1 VPLPPPKP
9 RLASPRVAARARP
22 ASPYVLVIG
31 HESEVER
38 EDGASQVL
46 VDLGAEVATLGL
58 WSAPAEVLDEREGVP
73 VRAVLVEAGD
83 RPDLA
88 QVALR
93 AARRDS
99 RLEGVPSIIAIS
111 ERQVA
116 QLDPSIGFDD
126 FVLCPYVPAE
136 LYARIRALE
145 WRMSE
150 FATEERT
157 KLGALIIDKAAH
169 EVTVEGRKVILTAK
183 EFALLAYLSANRGR
197 VCSRETLLSRVWGR
211 DYEGGPRTVDIH
223 VRRLRAKLGAALPL
237 ETLRG
242 TGYKIAGA

>member
-1 VPLPPPKP
+1 VPLPPPKS
-9 RLASPRVAARARP
+9 RFESSRSAGRQRP

-31 HESEVER
+31 HESELER

-46 VDLGAEVATLGL
+46 ADLGAEVATLGL
-58 WSAPAEVLDEREGVP
+58 WAAPAEVLDDREGVP
-73 VRAVLVEAGD
+73 VRALLVEAGD

-126 FVLCPYVPAE
+126 FVLFPYVPAE

-169 EVTVEGRKVILTAK
+169 EVSVEGRKVVLTAK
-183 EFALLAYLSANRGR
+183 EFALLAYLTANRGR
-197 VCSRETLLSRVWGR
+197 VCTRETLLSRVWGR

-223 VRRLRAKLGAALPL
+223 VRRLRAKLGTALAL

>member
-1 VPLPPPKP
+1 MPLPPPKS
-9 RLASPRVAARARP
+9 RLESSRSAGRQRP

-31 HESEVER
+31 HESELER

-46 VDLGAEVATLGL
+46 ADLGAEVATLGL
-58 WSAPAEVLDEREGVP
+58 WAAPAEVLDDREGVP
-73 VRAVLVEAGD
+73 VRALLVEAGD

-126 FVLCPYVPAE
+126 FVLFPYVPAE

-169 EVTVEGRKVILTAK
+169 EVSVEGRKVVLTAK
-183 EFALLAYLSANRGR
+183 EFALLAYLTANRGR
-197 VCSRETLLSRVWGR
+197 VCTRETLLSRVWGR

-223 VRRLRAKLGAALPL
+223 VRRLRAKLGTALAL

-242 TGYKIAGA
+242 TGYKIAGV

>member
-9 RLASPRVAARARP
+9 RLDAPRAASRARP

-46 VDLGAEVATLGL
+46 ADLGAEVATLGL

-73 VRAVLVEAGD
+73 VRAVLVEAGE

-157 KLGALIIDKAAH
+157 KLGPLIIDKAAH
-169 EVTVEGRKVILTAK
+169 EVTVEGRKVVLTAK

>member
-1 VPLPPPKP
+1 MP
-9 RLASPRVAARARP
+9 RSLGRGRP
-22 ASPYVLVIG
+22 ASSYVLVIG
-31 HESEVER
+31 HESEIER
-38 EDGASQVL
+38 DGGASQVL
-46 VDLGAEVATLGL
+46 GDLGAEVATLGL
-58 WSAPAEVLDEREGVP
+58 WSSPSEVLDDREGVP

-93 AARRDS
+93 AARRDP
-99 RLEGVPSIIAIS
+99 RLEGVPAVIAIS

-157 KLGALIIDKAAH
+157 KLGSIVIDKAAH
-169 EVTVEGRKVILTAK
+169 DVTIDGRKIILTAK
-183 EFALLAYLSANRGR
+183 EFALLAYLAANRGR

-223 VRRLRAKLGAALPL
+223 VRRLRAKLGNALPL

-242 TGYKIAGA
+242 TGYKVSAL

>member
-1 VPLPPPKP
+1 M
-9 RLASPRVAARARP
+9 
-22 ASPYVLVIG
+22 
-31 HESEVER
+31 
-38 EDGASQVL
+38 
-46 VDLGAEVATLGL
+46 LGL
-58 WSAPAEVLDEREGVP
+58 WSSPSEVLDEREGVP

-93 AARRDS
+93 ASRRDA
-99 RLEGVPSIIAIS
+99 RLEGVPAIIAIS

-116 QLDPSIGFDD
+116 QLDPAIGFDD
-126 FVLCPYVPAE
+126 FVLFPYVPAE

-157 KLGALIIDKAAH
+157 KLGSLVIDKAAH
-169 EVTVEGRKVILTAK
+169 EVTLDGRKIILTAK
-183 EFALLAYLSANRGR
+183 EFALLVYLASNRGR

-223 VRRLRAKLGAALPL
+223 VRRLRAKLGHALPL

-242 TGYKIAGA
+242 TGYKVSAVGA

>member
-1 VPLPPPKP
+1 M
-9 RLASPRVAARARP
+9 
-22 ASPYVLVIG
+22 LVIG
-31 HESEVER
+31 HEGELER
-38 EDGASQVL
+38 EGGAPHVL
-46 VDLGAEVATLGL
+46 AELGADVEVLGL
-58 WSAPAEVLDEREGVP
+58 WSSPAEVLDEREGGH
-73 VRAVLVEAGD
+73 VRAVLVEAGE

-99 RLEGVPSIIAIS
+99 RLEGVPSLVAIS

-157 KLGALIIDKAAH
+157 KLGSIVIDKAAH
-169 EVTVEGRKVILTAK
+169 EVTVDGRKTVLTAK
-183 EFALLAYLSANRGR
+183 EFALLAYLTANRGR
-197 VCSRETLLSRVWGR
+197 VCSRETLLARVWGR
-211 DYEGGPRTVDIH
+211 NYEGGPRTVDIH
-223 VRRLRAKLGAALPL
+223 VRRLRAKLGTALPL

-242 TGYKIAGA
+242 AGYKVTAL